1 MGNNLGNLRIF
12 VNTPDRSLSAKPMVF
27 RHADSYDPFMKL
39 NPAQGLF
46 SRVRDIS
53 TEASDAISDVRS
65 SAESMKVSVDVLVVV
80 LAGLLVVSTA
90 TLLMVATRPPAA
102 S

>member
-1 MGNNLGNLRIF
+1 
-12 VNTPDRSLSAKPMVF
+12 
-27 RHADSYDPFMKL
+27 MKL
-39 NPAQGLF
+39 NPVPGLF

-53 TEASDAISDVRS
+53 EEASDAISDVRS
-65 SAESMKVSVDVLVVV
+65 SAEAVKVSVDVLVVV

-90 TLLMVATRPPAA
+90 TLLIVATRPAAA